1 MTGHQDS
8 TLRCSRPPQCHHAP
22 NQTPQ
27 NGNRLRITLSRALLQ
42 ITTVDQARQWGTQ
55 LQQFETT
62 HNSWLKE
69 KTHVD
74 DLVDKRFKRKLV
86 RRGGTPTTG
95 KDERGNYWSPPPET
109 TTCLPTSPTLT
120 DHNLA
125 ATTNCL
131 EGGINAHLKNLA
143 RTHRGQP
150 PEHQRIIID
159 WWLAQHTS
167 APPNPMKLGRKQKWG
182 KAQLAK
188 AIHHYETAQ
197 DKPTADG
204 RPALYDRGIESTPTN
219 SMGNQKGWLGH

>member
-1 MTGHQDS
+1 MWMISSIRDS
-8 TLRCSRPPQCHHAP
+8 NRNTCAVAPP
-22 NQTPQ
+22 
-27 NGNRLRITLSRALLQ
+27 
-42 ITTVDQARQWGTQ
+42 
-55 LQQFETT
+55 
-62 HNSWLKE
+62 
-69 KTHVD
+69 
-74 DLVDKRFKRKLV
+74 
-86 RRGGTPTTG
+86 GGTPTTG
-95 KDERGNYWSPPPET
+95 QRRAWR
-109 TTCLPTSPTLT
+109 LLVTLTRNNHLFTYLTHT